1 MLCYFLILSAALC
14 TSSANL
20 CIRKNLD
27 HGGMSNGCL
36 VAFFA
41 MSFLASC
48 IINPIFASG
57 IPFSITML
65 SLGMVAGALIAS
77 IMMLTSKA
85 LDTGPAGATFAFQ
98 NSASVVPSLTLAL
111 LFGSEY
117 GFIMTPG
124 LIIGLAC
131 VVTGLFWTAARQKTA
146 DRVSKKWYV
155 YAVLLFLFQ
164 TLLLFLFHWRCL
176 LMQPGLPS
184 HVLIPFSCALNEEVW
199 FMPGMF
205 LAATLLQSLYFFTSH
220 RRLLKRAEIL
230 WGMGAGALNG
240 ASTYSLL
247 LASMIAT
254 SSVKG
259 VAFPLFA
266 AAVILLCSIW
276 GRRLYGERIS
286 WLANA
291 LCIAGILIATLM

>member
-14 TSSANL
+14 TSTANL

-27 HGGMSNGCL
+27 HGGTSDACL

-41 MSFLASC
+41 MSFVASC
-48 IINPIFASG
+48 IINPIFASE
-57 IPFSITML
+57 IPFSFTML
-65 SLGMVAGALIAS
+65 LLGMVGGTLIAS

-98 NSASVVPSLTLAL
+98 NSASVVPSLTLAV

-131 VVTGLFWTAARQKTA
+131 VVMGLFWTAARHKTA
-146 DRVSKKWYV
+146 ECVSKQWYV

-164 TLLLFLFHWRCL
+164 TLLLLLFHWRCL
-176 LMQPGLPS
+176 LMQPSLPS
-184 HVLIPFSCALNEEVW
+184 HLLIPFSCAPDEEIW

-205 LAATLLQSLYFFTSH
+205 LAAMLLQSIYFFTSH
-220 RRLLKRAEIL
+220 QRLLKRSEIF
-230 WGMGAGALNG
+230 WGAFGGALNG
-240 ASTYSLL
+240 TSTYLLL

-266 AAVILLCSIW
+266 ATVILLCNIW